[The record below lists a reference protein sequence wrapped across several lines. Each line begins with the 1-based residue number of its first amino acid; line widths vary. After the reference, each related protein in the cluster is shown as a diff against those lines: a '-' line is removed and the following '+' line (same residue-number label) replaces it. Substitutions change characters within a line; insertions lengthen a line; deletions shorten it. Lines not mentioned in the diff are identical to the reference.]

1 MNKFS
6 IAKLFWQSITICCN
20 NILLYKYIISVM
32 QQNYTISKVFT
43 PVATIV
49 FLFPPV
55 WYFVDCMAS
64 HMSTTPAALGTSQSA
79 CDAATGH
86 IHVIRM
92 FGVCP
97 VMNG

>member
-1 MNKFS
+1 MQFLKFWTH
-6 IAKLFWQSITICCN
+6 IA
-20 NILLYKYIISVM
+20 
-32 QQNYTISKVFT
+32 
-43 PVATIV
+43 AIV
-49 FLFPPV
+49 FLFPRV

-79 CDAATGH
+79 CDAAAGH
-86 IHVIRM
+86 IIVLRM